1 MIPMEGREYGNGLT
15 PGQTGIDW
23 LSRHDLIRQ
32 DFPRRVLE
40 PKAGRMR
47 VDLPLEIAGRQ
58 LRHRRR
64 KVDSRAFVGIGHRF
78 FLAAGTYSPLP
89 MQNETRWQA
98 KLAQAKGLVPQ
109 GDGKLSPSHIVQNKN
124 RALVRF
130 WFVF

>member
-47 VDLPLEIAGRQ
+47 VDLPLEIAGRH
-58 LRHRRR
+58 LRHRGR
-64 KVDSRAFVGIGHRF
+64 KIDSRVFVGMGHRYF
-78 FLAAGTYSPLP
+78 SQRGGTLLCLCKMKRAGKRNLRSNKALC
-89 MQNETRWQA
+89 R
-98 KLAQAKGLVPQ
+98 KGMAN
-109 GDGKLSPSHIVQNKN
+109 S
-124 RALVRF
+124 
-130 WFVF
+130 